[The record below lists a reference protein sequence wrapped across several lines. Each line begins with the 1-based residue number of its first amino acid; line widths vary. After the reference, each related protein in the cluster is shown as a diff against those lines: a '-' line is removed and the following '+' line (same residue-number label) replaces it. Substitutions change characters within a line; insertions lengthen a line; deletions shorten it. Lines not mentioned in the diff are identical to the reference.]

1 VKTVLIDDSFT
12 VSEIVDHVGKKMGIN
27 NPEEFSLMFA
37 DKWCKAG
44 QALHEQGISDA
55 ETLVLKKKFFFN
67 DANID
72 RSDPVQLHLLF
83 SQCKDAIV
91 QGTYPTQRNE
101 AKDLAALQ
109 LQIEQ
114 QDFNAA
120 RHKPGAVK
128 LNECLP
134 PEHLKDGTMERDVF
148 AEWRKLVGMTEVN
161 AKFRYVQLCRSLKT
175 YGITSFLV
183 KHKDKK
189 KKMISL
195 LIGVTRDSIL
205 KMDAETN
212 EVLQTYPLTHLRR
225 WAASGKTFTL
235 DFGDYEDDYFIVETD
250 EGENIS
256 QLIAGYIDIILKA
269 RSDATTIVEDD
280 DSNVADVTTVAPIRA
295 MATRVQTSSTTKGGV
310 GGKAVPGQSGGPG
323 QAVSISGAGG
333 AQSIVITDLKSAMR
347 ANKMLSDE
355 LGRPGDFTTTNSL
368 MSPQQL
374 KEQVNA
380 HGNAIQTSADELL
393 QQGLV
398 DPNDLNKAAMLNAAK
413 KLMGAVM
420 QMGASAKMAAASGK
434 EVDENLLNSAKAV
447 SDAIQRLLNASDQL
461 MQNPHNPGF
470 RDAMQ
475 ASRDDVLHAG
485 HYLNAAVKGEMTDVA
500 SQELLL
506 ACSRALAAAVADMVT
521 STQDSAKTLKDGQQ
535 MKSLLNAS
543 KSLKKDGE
551 AAANAATALA
561 PAVVSS
567 DARRVVDQL
576 GQSLDQE
583 LNRLLAEAKRTGLSQ
598 GQLDNLLA
606 SAKDVSDAI
615 AALMAAANNAQQN
628 SKFVDADEF
637 DSANNM
643 LVASLAK
650 MKSDMADRKNVV
662 DQTKTIALSSNKLI
676 AASKAVSQ
684 AQDNATAQRLLAA
697 SKACAE
703 AVTELVNQ
711 AKSTAANASDANQRA
726 LRVACDT
733 LQQRA
738 QVLHSDAGKIAQ
750 YEALRRDAKF
760 SAAASTVMVANAKAN
775 AATMEDRAAADALL
789 NAALGTASA
798 ISKLLDSVGKAQH
811 HSSSDAAQQELLQT
825 AKLSLLPTT
834 QTITECKRA
843 APKINDMAKKQA
855 LNQAAEGAARGA
867 QKLAGS
873 IKSAAA
879 LSTTAEV
886 DDALE
891 QFAATSADLDATEF
905 AAQAGL
911 LQRPAGVTNADAA
924 QVLAH
929 QASEFTRAQREM
941 VGTSRTAPAKLGGA
955 AKQMS
960 DATQELVNAVKNVVA
975 TTASRDEQKDTIAKA
990 KAVIADTHDLVS
1002 AARSV
1007 AGSPNDPQ
1015 LGGML
1020 DTSDGRVTESLKALV
1035 GSTSGVD
1042 TEAVTKAIEAC
1053 SQAPSRLKPTKTGVT
1068 FPVAAEELTASV
1080 RILQAAT
1087 AQAVT
1092 CARTNPKGLSQAAK
1106 ITASSMPNFVKTA
1119 NVAMGVAPDAGVRDA
1134 VMNDTRQVI
1143 DMVQKVL
1150 EDARTRVGTNSPAA
1164 DRALGEAGD
1173 AMQESVKALLKTL
1186 GTGGNPAC
1194 DEAITKIMN
1203 AIDMME
1209 AGKSHPDAEPAR
1221 TVQAGAKSLAQST
1234 QGLVASSKEGADA
1247 IGNAA
1252 THAAATVARMCNAT
1266 AVLANPDGTSESN
1279 FPSEEPNPAV
1289 AEPVAVIKEA
1299 SQALRQHGGSTPQ
1312 IVGSARTIAQTT
1324 AQLVQ
1329 VAKREAASATDKQVA
1344 AKMLKAAQA
1353 LATATSNTARC
1364 AKASAQKQAGADE
1377 QLAGACDEL
1386 DQSLD
1391 ALLDASRPPARHHG
1405 AATLRGGAGAGSA
1418 PQLDPNDAA
1427 RLQTA
1432 MHEAATATTTLI
1444 GACGNVAAKPT
1455 DKQLQTAMGSS
1466 ANAVV
1471 NAIRKLLDA
1480 ASALSPGVKE
1490 CERAREATQLA
1501 INDLGSASLAVAV
1514 GNLDVRPPAGT
1525 SHQQHQQAIVRAAQS
1540 LQGATSSLADP
1551 KSSVEIAAAAKTIG
1565 SVVPELAQA
1574 AQYAAG
1580 TTKDA
1585 RAQDRIINLSKDLAE
1600 AESELLTT
1608 SALVAGDPKNQQH
1621 RDKAAAVAQ
1630 RATQS
1635 IQSLMSI
1642 LQAEVELLHNLDD
1655 AIAAIRA
1662 ALPQIDTPAPA
1673 GVKYGEAKV
1682 EIGRAAR
1689 SIGSSARAL
1698 VACDKKNITLMG
1710 NSSGVI
1716 AAAVPELISAAKAAA
1731 ASTEDRTVQTE
1742 VLEQTRKLGRAC
1754 EALAVSAK
1762 ACAVDAGDARALSTL
1777 TGATKA
1783 ATEAIQLLLNAA
1795 KRGDVASFAA
1805 DETVAQVTRNIGQ
1818 LDAAALYAAS
1828 GQLERDPNGDPSF
1841 VKAQQKLAQ
1850 AGQATRQGGAKTL
1863 QAGAKGTPTQLRDA
1877 MHAVANNADAI
1888 VEHAKAAA
1896 SLIDNLDT
1904 QQALLQSAK
1913 AVMLALSTLINASR
1927 DQQQSPNDRAVAQ
1940 AAAEADK
1947 TLADSIDALTS
1958 TAAAAAEEQ
1967 SRGARDLDEASA
1979 AIERSLKGFDAHGNP
1994 AASAEDLVV
2003 SCRGVAG
2010 STAALMSAANMSD
2023 PAAMSTAAKQITD
2036 AAVSLLE
2043 NGKGAQRLTDK
2054 QIVKAALDNSSK
2066 ASAKSI
2072 LDMLAAARALTS
2084 AKITPESQQKLSNA
2098 TQTVANNIHAVV
2110 EAARQLPGAEHL
2122 RLEEEGDDL
2131 EDLAEQ
2137 ELLKAAEEIRRATQ
2151 RLQDQIKPRAA
2162 KLAGINEI
2170 DIVGPIID
2178 AASAITMA
2186 CGTLVQAAHQA
2197 QKERVDQ
2204 KREGKS
2210 MYRKDPMWS
2219 NGLISAA
2226 QNVVGSVKQLVENAN
2241 EVAQGE
2247 GGEEHLIAA
2256 SKMVAAAT
2264 AQLVS
2269 ASRAKAADPFSS
2281 TQQQLM
2287 KAAKLVADAT
2297 TQLVA
2302 VAREAWDRKA
2312 EEDEALVGLS
2322 NAAQRKAEFDQRV
2335 EIERLQAAL
2344 ERAQSKQRKMRADV
2358 YTDDNAAPAAA
2369 APRAAAAA
2377 PAGGAGRGG
2386 VAARG
2391 GPAPAGGA
2399 ARGGL
2404 APARGGAAPMRG
2416 GAAPGRLPGRN

>member
-1 VKTVLIDDSFT
+1 
-12 VSEIVDHVGKKMGIN
+12 
-27 NPEEFSLMFA
+27 MFA

-310 GGKAVPGQSGGPG
+310 GGKAVPGQAGGPG

-475 ASRDDVLHAG
+475 ESRDDVLHAG

-567 DARRVVDQL
+567 RRAPRRRPARPVARPGAQPPARRGEAHRPLAGPARQSARVGQGRQRRDRRADGRRQQRAAEQQVRRRRRVRL
-576 GQSLDQE
+576 GQQHAGRVARQDEVGHGRPQERRRPDQDD
-583 LNRLLAEAKRTGLSQ
+583 R
-598 GQLDNLLA
+598 
-606 SAKDVSDAI
+606 
-615 AALMAAANNAQQN
+615 ALVEQ
-628 SKFVDADEF
+628 
-637 DSANNM
+637 
-643 LVASLAK
+643 
-650 MKSDMADRKNVV
+650 ADRRLQGGVAGAG
-662 DQTKTIALSSNKLI
+662 QRHR
-676 AASKAVSQ
+676 AAPAGGV
-684 AQDNATAQRLLAA
+684 

-955 AKQMS
+955 AKAMS

-1020 DTSDGRVTESLKALV
+1020 DTSDGRVT
-1035 GSTSGVD
+1035 
-1042 TEAVTKAIEAC
+1042 
-1053 SQAPSRLKPTKTGVT
+1053 SR
-1068 FPVAAEELTASV
+1068 
-1080 RILQAAT
+1080 
-1087 AQAVT
+1087 
-1092 CARTNPKGLSQAAK
+1092 
-1106 ITASSMPNFVKTA
+1106 
-1119 NVAMGVAPDAGVRDA
+1119 
-1134 VMNDTRQVI
+1134 
-1143 DMVQKVL
+1143 
-1150 EDARTRVGTNSPAA
+1150 
-1164 DRALGEAGD
+1164 
-1173 AMQESVKALLKTL
+1173 
-1186 GTGGNPAC
+1186 
-1194 DEAITKIMN
+1194 
-1203 AIDMME
+1203 
-1209 AGKSHPDAEPAR
+1209 
-1221 TVQAGAKSLAQST
+1221 
-1234 QGLVASSKEGADA
+1234 
-1247 IGNAA
+1247 
-1252 THAAATVARMCNAT
+1252 
-1266 AVLANPDGTSESN
+1266 
-1279 FPSEEPNPAV
+1279 
-1289 AEPVAVIKEA
+1289 
-1299 SQALRQHGGSTPQ
+1299 
-1312 IVGSARTIAQTT
+1312 
-1324 AQLVQ
+1324 
-1329 VAKREAASATDKQVA
+1329 
-1344 AKMLKAAQA
+1344 
-1353 LATATSNTARC
+1353 
-1364 AKASAQKQAGADE
+1364 
-1377 QLAGACDEL
+1377 
-1386 DQSLD
+1386 
-1391 ALLDASRPPARHHG
+1391 SRR
-1405 AATLRGGAGAGSA
+1405 
-1418 PQLDPNDAA
+1418 
-1427 RLQTA
+1427 
-1432 MHEAATATTTLI
+1432 
-1444 GACGNVAAKPT
+1444 
-1455 DKQLQTAMGSS
+1455 
-1466 ANAVV
+1466 
-1471 NAIRKLLDA
+1471 
-1480 ASALSPGVKE
+1480 
-1490 CERAREATQLA
+1490 
-1501 INDLGSASLAVAV
+1501 
-1514 GNLDVRPPAGT
+1514 
-1525 SHQQHQQAIVRAAQS
+1525 
-1540 LQGATSSLADP
+1540 
-1551 KSSVEIAAAAKTIG
+1551 
-1565 SVVPELAQA
+1565 
-1574 AQYAAG
+1574 
-1580 TTKDA
+1580 
-1585 RAQDRIINLSKDLAE
+1585 
-1600 AESELLTT
+1600 
-1608 SALVAGDPKNQQH
+1608 
-1621 RDKAAAVAQ
+1621 
-1630 RATQS
+1630 
-1635 IQSLMSI
+1635 
-1642 LQAEVELLHNLDD
+1642 
-1655 AIAAIRA
+1655 
-1662 ALPQIDTPAPA
+1662 
-1673 GVKYGEAKV
+1673 
-1682 EIGRAAR
+1682 
-1689 SIGSSARAL
+1689 SSARR
-1698 VACDKKNITLMG
+1698 
-1710 NSSGVI
+1710 
-1716 AAAVPELISAAKAAA
+1716 A
-1731 ASTEDRTVQTE
+1731 ASTPR
-1742 VLEQTRKLGRAC
+1742 R
-1754 EALAVSAK
+1754 
-1762 ACAVDAGDARALSTL
+1762 
-1777 TGATKA
+1777 
-1783 ATEAIQLLLNAA
+1783 
-1795 KRGDVASFAA
+1795 
-1805 DETVAQVTRNIGQ
+1805 
-1818 LDAAALYAAS
+1818 
-1828 GQLERDPNGDPSF
+1828 
-1841 VKAQQKLAQ
+1841 
-1850 AGQATRQGGAKTL
+1850 
-1863 QAGAKGTPTQLRDA
+1863 
-1877 MHAVANNADAI
+1877 
-1888 VEHAKAAA
+1888 
-1896 SLIDNLDT
+1896 
-1904 QQALLQSAK
+1904 
-1913 AVMLALSTLINASR
+1913 
-1927 DQQQSPNDRAVAQ
+1927 SPR
-1940 AAAEADK
+1940 
-1947 TLADSIDALTS
+1947 
-1958 TAAAAAEEQ
+1958 
-1967 SRGARDLDEASA
+1967 
-1979 AIERSLKGFDAHGNP
+1979 RS
-1994 AASAEDLVV
+1994 
-2003 SCRGVAG
+2003 
-2010 STAALMSAANMSD
+2010 
-2023 PAAMSTAAKQITD
+2023 
-2036 AAVSLLE
+2036 
-2043 NGKGAQRLTDK
+2043 
-2054 QIVKAALDNSSK
+2054 
-2066 ASAKSI
+2066 
-2072 LDMLAAARALTS
+2072 
-2084 AKITPESQQKLSNA
+2084 
-2098 TQTVANNIHAVV
+2098 
-2110 EAARQLPGAEHL
+2110 
-2122 RLEEEGDDL
+2122 
-2131 EDLAEQ
+2131 
-2137 ELLKAAEEIRRATQ
+2137 RRA
-2151 RLQDQIKPRAA
+2151 RRRRRASSRPR
-2162 KLAGINEI
+2162 
-2170 DIVGPIID
+2170 
-2178 AASAITMA
+2178 
-2186 CGTLVQAAHQA
+2186 
-2197 QKERVDQ
+2197 R
-2204 KREGKS
+2204 R
-2210 MYRKDPMWS
+2210 RR
-2219 NGLISAA
+2219 
-2226 QNVVGSVKQLVENAN
+2226 
-2241 EVAQGE
+2241 
-2247 GGEEHLIAA
+2247 
-2256 SKMVAAAT
+2256 
-2264 AQLVS
+2264 
-2269 ASRAKAADPFSS
+2269 SRSPPRSS
-2281 TQQQLM
+2281 RRRC
-2287 KAAKLVADAT
+2287 AFC
-2297 TQLVA
+2297 
-2302 VAREAWDRKA
+2302 RR
-2312 EEDEALVGLS
+2312 
-2322 NAAQRKAEFDQRV
+2322 
-2335 EIERLQAAL
+2335 
-2344 ERAQSKQRKMRADV
+2344 
-2358 YTDDNAAPAAA
+2358 P
-2369 APRAAAAA
+2369 PR
-2377 PAGGAGRGG
+2377 R
-2386 VAARG
+2386 R
-2391 GPAPAGGA
+2391 
-2399 ARGGL
+2399 
-2404 APARGGAAPMRG
+2404 
-2416 GAAPGRLPGRN
+2416 

>member
-1 VKTVLIDDSFT
+1 LVANEFWKIRTRKERKILIFFFFSIFFRVQSVLEYKKKHRPLKISLVDGTVKTVLIDDSFV
-12 VSEIVDHVGKKMGIN
+12 VSEIVEHVGKKMGIN
-27 NPEEFSLMFA
+27 NPEEFSLMHA
-37 DKWCKAG
+37 DKWLKAG

-91 QGTYPTQRNE
+91 DGTYPTQRGE

-120 RHKPGAVK
+120 RHKPGSVK
-128 LNECLP
+128 LIECMP
-134 PEHLKDGTMERDVF
+134 AVHLKDSAMERDVF

-175 YGITSFLV
+175 YGITSFDV
-183 KHKDKK
+183 KFKDKK
-189 KKMISL
+189 KKMVPMK
-195 LIGVTRDSIL
+195 IGVTRDSIL
-205 KMDAETN
+205 KMDSETN
-212 EVLQTYPLTHLRR
+212 EVTQTYPLTHLRR

-250 EGENIS
+250 EGDNIS

-280 DSNVADVTTVAPIRA
+280 DSNVADVTSVAPIRA
-295 MATRVQTSSTTKGGV
+295 MATRVQTSSTTKGVV

-323 QAVSISGAGG
+323 QAISITGAGG

-347 ANKMLSDE
+347 ANKMLGDE
-355 LGRPGDFTTTNSL
+355 LGRPGDFTTTNTL
-368 MSPQQL
+368 MTPQQL
-374 KEQVNA
+374 KEQVNS
-380 HGNAIQTSADELL
+380 HGNAIQLSAEELL

-398 DPNDLNKAAMLNAAK
+398 DPNDLNKAQMLNSAK
-413 KLMGAVM
+413 KLMAAVM

-461 MQNPHNPGF
+461 MGNPHNPGF

-475 ASRDDVLHAG
+475 EARDDVLHAG

-506 ACSRALAAAVADMVT
+506 ACSRALAAAVGDMVAQ
-521 STQDSAKTLKDGQQ
+521 TQDSAKTLKDGNQ

-567 DARRVVDQL
+567 EARHVVDQL

-598 GQLDNLLA
+598 GQLDHLLA

-615 AALMAAANNAQQN
+615 AALMAAASNAQQN
-628 SKFVDADEF
+628 SKYVDADEF
-637 DSANNM
+637 DSANSM
-643 LVASLAK
+643 LLASISR
-650 MKSDMADRKNVV
+650 MKADMTDKKNVV
-662 DQTKTIALSSNKLI
+662 DQTKSIALSSNKLI
-676 AASKAVSQ
+676 GASKAVSQ
-684 AQDNATAQRLLAA
+684 SQDKATQDRLLSA

-711 AKSTAANASDANQRA
+711 AKATAGSATDANQRA

-750 YEALRRDAKF
+750 YEALRRDSKF

-775 AATMEDRAAADALL
+775 AASMEDRAAADQLL
-789 NAALGTASA
+789 NAALGTADA
-798 ISKLLDSVGKAQH
+798 ISKLLDAVGRAQH
-811 HSSSDAAQQELLQT
+811 HRSDDRAQQALLQT

-843 APKINDMAKKQA
+843 APKISDMAKKQA
-855 LNQAAEGAARGA
+855 LNQAVEGAARGA

-929 QASEFTRAQREM
+929 QATQFAQAQREL
-941 VGTSRTAPAKLGGA
+941 VSTSRNNPAKLGVA
-955 AKQMS
+955 AKAVS
-960 DATQELVNAVKNVVA
+960 DVTQELVNAVKNVVA
-975 TTASRDEQKDTIAKA
+975 TTASRDEQRSTIAKS
-990 KAVIADTHDLVS
+990 KALIADTHDLVS
-1002 AARSV
+1002 ASRSV
-1007 AGSPNDPQ
+1007 ASSPDDPQ
-1015 LGGML
+1015 LGQML
-1020 DTSDGRVTESLKALV
+1020 DGSDQRTTASLKALV
-1035 GSTSGVD
+1035 GSTSGID

-1053 SQAPSRLKPTKTGVT
+1053 SQAPSRLKPTKTAT
-1068 FPVAAEELTASV
+1068 SFPIAAEELTASA

-1087 AQAVT
+1087 SQAVT

-1106 ITASSMPNFVKTA
+1106 IVASSMPNFVKTA
-1119 NVAMGVAPDAGVRDA
+1119 NVAMGVAPDQGTAQAVLNDA
-1134 VMNDTRQVI
+1134 RQVI
-1143 DMVQKVL
+1143 DTVQKVL
-1150 EDARTRVGTNSPAA
+1150 EDAQRRVASNAPAV
-1164 DRALGEAGD
+1164 DRALGDAGD
-1173 AMQESVKALLKTL
+1173 AMQDSVKALLKTL

-1194 DEAITKIMN
+1194 DDAITKIMN
-1203 AIDMME
+1203 AVDMME
-1209 AGKSHPDAEPAR
+1209 AGRAHPDVEPAR
-1221 TVQAGAKSLAQST
+1221 TVQTGAKQLAQST
-1234 QGLVASSKEGADA
+1234 QGLVVASKEGSDA
-1247 IGNAA
+1247 IGQAA
-1252 THAAATVARMCNAT
+1252 TNAAATVARMCNAV
-1266 AVLANPDGTSESN
+1266 AALANPDGVSDDNT
-1279 FPSEEPNPAV
+1279 PTEEPLAAV
-1289 AEPVAVIKEA
+1289 AEPVAVIRDA
-1299 SQALRQHGGSTPQ
+1299 SAQLRQHGGSTPQ
-1312 IVGSARTIAQTT
+1312 IVGAARTIAQTT

-1329 VAKREAASATDKQVA
+1329 VAKREAAAATDKNA
-1344 AKMLKAAQA
+1344 ANKMLKAAQA

-1364 AKASAQKQAGADE
+1364 AKASAQKQPGADDE
-1377 QLAGACDEL
+1377 LSSACDEL
-1386 DQSLD
+1386 DRSLD
-1391 ALLDASRPPARHHG
+1391 ALLDASRPPAR
-1405 AATLRGGAGAGSA
+1405 GGYAGATMRGSSA
-1418 PQLDPNDAA
+1418 QPALDANDAA
-1427 RLQTA
+1427 RLQSA

-1444 GACGNVAAKPT
+1444 GACSSVAAKPT

-1471 NAIRKLLDA
+1471 NAIRKLMDST
-1480 ASALSPGVKE
+1480 SALSPGVKE
-1490 CERAREATQLA
+1490 CEKAREAAQLA
-1501 INDLGSASLAVAV
+1501 INELGSASLAVAV
-1514 GNLDVRPPAGT
+1514 GNLEVKTPAGST
-1525 SHQQHQQAIVRAAQS
+1525 HQQHQQAIVRAAQA
-1540 LQGATSSLADP
+1540 LQGATASLADP
-1551 KSSVEIAAAAKTIG
+1551 KSSAEIAAAARTIG
-1565 SVVPELAQA
+1565 SGLPELAQA

-1580 TTKDA
+1580 STKDA

-1600 AESELLTT
+1600 AESQLLIT
-1608 SALVAGDPKNQQH
+1608 SALVAADPKNAAH
-1621 RDKAAAVAQ
+1621 REKSAAVAAK
-1630 RATQS
+1630 ATQS

-1662 ALPQIDTPAPA
+1662 ALPAIDGAAPA
-1673 GVKYGEAKV
+1673 GAKYGESKV
-1682 EIGRAAR
+1682 EINRAAR
-1689 SIGSSARAL
+1689 VIGSSARAL

-1716 AAAVPELISAAKAAA
+1716 AEAVPALIAAAKGAA
-1731 ASTEDRTVQTE
+1731 ASTEDKAVQSE

-1762 ACAVDAGDARALSTL
+1762 ACAVDSGDARALSTL

-1783 ATEAIQLLLNAA
+1783 ATEAINLLLNAA

-1828 GQLERDPNGDPSF
+1828 GQLERDPKADPSF

-1850 AGQATRQGGAKTL
+1850 ACAATRQCSAKAL
-1863 QAGAKGTPTQLRDA
+1863 QAGQKGTPTQLKDA
-1877 MHAVANNADAI
+1877 MHTVADTSDAV
-1888 VEHAKAAA
+1888 VECAKVAAA
-1896 SLIDNLDT
+1896 LIDNLDT
-1904 QQALLQSAK
+1904 QQALLQAAK
-1913 AVMLALSTLINASR
+1913 VVMLSLTQMITASR
-1927 DQQQSPNDRAVAQ
+1927 DAQQSPRDRGVAQ

-1947 TLADSIDALTS
+1947 ALADSIDALVG

-1967 SRGARDLDEASA
+1967 SRGARDLDEASS
-1979 AIERSLKGFDAHGNP
+1979 AIERSLKGFDANGNP

-2043 NGKGAQRLTDK
+2043 NGKGAQRLTEK
-2054 QIVKAALDNSSK
+2054 QIVKTALGDASK
-2066 ASAKSI
+2066 ASVKSI

-2098 TQTVANNIHAVV
+2098 TQVVANNIHQVV

-2137 ELLKAAEEIRRATQ
+2137 ELLKAADEIRRATE
-2151 RLQDQIKPRAA
+2151 RLRDQIKPRAA
-2162 KLAGINEI
+2162 KLAGIDEI

-2178 AASAITMA
+2178 AATAIATA
-2186 CGTLVQAAHQA
+2186 CGTLVQAAHGA

-2204 KREGKS
+2204 KREGKA

-2226 QNVVGSVKQLVENAN
+2226 QVRRR
-2241 EVAQGE
+2241 
-2247 GGEEHLIAA
+2247 
-2256 SKMVAAAT
+2256 T
-2264 AQLVS
+2264 AQSFL
-2269 ASRAKAADPFSS
+2269 
-2281 TQQQLM
+2281 
-2287 KAAKLVADAT
+2287 
-2297 TQLVA
+2297 
-2302 VAREAWDRKA
+2302 
-2312 EEDEALVGLS
+2312 LS
-2322 NAAQRKAEFDQRV
+2322 NPVLSLSLSFF
-2335 EIERLQAAL
+2335 
-2344 ERAQSKQRKMRADV
+2344 S
-2358 YTDDNAAPAAA
+2358 PS
-2369 APRAAAAA
+2369 P
-2377 PAGGAGRGG
+2377 
-2386 VAARG
+2386 
-2391 GPAPAGGA
+2391 
-2399 ARGGL
+2399 
-2404 APARGGAAPMRG
+2404 
-2416 GAAPGRLPGRN
+2416 